1 MSGLLGSIDKFDP
14 ELEDWAQYVERV
26 GQFFEANGIV
36 GEENAAKRRS
46 TFLSVVGPSPYKLLS
61 SILAPVKP
69 SEKTF
74 EELTE
79 VLRNH
84 YSPPPLEVMQRFRF
98 NTRSRKPGES
108 VATYVAELRRLAE
121 YCNYGNTLEKM
132 IRDRLVSGIN
142 DDNIQKKLLSE
153 PALSYTRALEIARG
167 AEVAEKNLR
176 EMRAPRRER
185 ETAGPQATG
194 KQDPVYQITSGKQP
208 RKQSFGYCYCCGA
221 PGHKIA
227 ECKFKDKSCRLCGK
241 KGHLARMC
249 KSPRTPQ
256 PGTQRSQNQRH
267 LRQIR
272 QVEDDPGGDSE
283 DSLEEVQAVNQSGGG
298 KLPPLKVCLQV
309 DECEIPMEIDTG
321 ASMSIM
327 SEDTYRKI
335 WPTRKLEVSNVKLQT
350 YSKEPLPVVGAQNVQ
365 VYYEG
370 QSASLPLIVV
380 KGDGPTLLGRNWLGT
395 IRIDWCKIHYTPSAG
410 LQNLLEKY
418 DTVFQDKLGSFKGR
432 QAKIEVDPD
441 PIPHFCK
448 ARTLP
453 YSMRAKVEEEI
464 DRLVSEGILEP
475 VEYADWA
482 APVVAVLKSDRKSIR
497 LCGDFRMTVNPV
509 AKLHRHPI
517 PRVEDL
523 FATLQGGKKFTK
535 LDLSQA
541 YQQLPLHPDSRKY
554 VVINTHKGL
563 FRYTRLPYGISSA
576 PGIFQKEMDNLLA
589 GIPGVVVYLDDIL
602 VTGTTEKEHLR
613 SLEEVLR
620 RLDKSG
626 LRARKSKCLF
636 MAPSVSYLGHKIDAE
651 GLHPLPDKLQA
662 VKAAPTPRNV
672 SELKSYLGLLTYY
685 GKFLPNLS
693 MRLQPLYQ
701 LLTKD
706 CQWKWSKAQ
715 EKAFQE
721 SKDLLQSSQLLVHF
735 NPQLPIILA
744 CDASAFGIGAVLA
757 HLMPDGSEKPIGYAS
772 RTLNKAE
779 RNYSQLEKEGLS
791 CVFGIKH
798 FYSYLFGHPFELITD
813 HKPLLGL
820 WGEKKPTSPQA
831 SARIRRWALY
841 LSLFEYTL
849 KFQRTSAH
857 SNADALSRLPLPV
870 EPAIAKTPPEL
881 VLLAEHLDNSPVTA
895 EQIRIGTRRDP
906 VLSQVMQFLQQ
917 GWPSIQRDNPQ
928 LTPFFAKKDELSLY
942 NGCILWGTRVVVP
955 VPYHDA
961 VLTELHDGHPGM
973 ARMKSLARMY
983 VWWPGIAS
991 DIEKTVRQ
999 CTECQ
1004 LHQSTPPV
1012 APLQPWQWPTRPWAR
1027 LHLDYAGPVKG
1038 RMYLI
1043 IVDAHSKWIEAVCTP
1058 SATSAAVIEEL
1069 NVLFAQFGLPD
1080 TIVTDNGTCFVSA
1093 EFAVYLKKYGIKHI
1107 TSAPYHPATNGM
1119 AERAVQI
1126 VKQGLRNYSR

>member
-84 YSPPPLEVMQRFRF
+84 YSPPPSEVMQRFRF

-227 ECKFKDKSCRLCGK
+227 ECKFKDKSCQLCGK

-283 DSLEEVQAVNQSGGG
+283 DSLEEVQAV
-298 KLPPLKVCLQV
+298 
-309 DECEIPMEIDTG
+309 
-321 ASMSIM
+321 
-327 SEDTYRKI
+327 
-335 WPTRKLEVSNVKLQT
+335 
-350 YSKEPLPVVGAQNVQ
+350 
-365 VYYEG
+365 
-370 QSASLPLIVV
+370 
-380 KGDGPTLLGRNWLGT
+380 
-395 IRIDWCKIHYTPSAG
+395 
-410 LQNLLEKY
+410 
-418 DTVFQDKLGSFKGR
+418 
-432 QAKIEVDPD
+432 
-441 PIPHFCK
+441 
-448 ARTLP
+448 
-453 YSMRAKVEEEI
+453 
-464 DRLVSEGILEP
+464 
-475 VEYADWA
+475 
-482 APVVAVLKSDRKSIR
+482 
-497 LCGDFRMTVNPV
+497 
-509 AKLHRHPI
+509 
-517 PRVEDL
+517 
-523 FATLQGGKKFTK
+523 
-535 LDLSQA
+535 
-541 YQQLPLHPDSRKY
+541 
-554 VVINTHKGL
+554 
-563 FRYTRLPYGISSA
+563 
-576 PGIFQKEMDNLLA
+576 
-589 GIPGVVVYLDDIL
+589 
-602 VTGTTEKEHLR
+602 
-613 SLEEVLR
+613 
-620 RLDKSG
+620 
-626 LRARKSKCLF
+626 
-636 MAPSVSYLGHKIDAE
+636 
-651 GLHPLPDKLQA
+651 
-662 VKAAPTPRNV
+662 KAAPTPRNV

-693 MRLQPLYQ
+693 TRLQPLYQ

-849 KFQRTSAH
+849 KFRRTSAH

-928 LTPFFAKKDELSLY
+928 LTPFFVKKDELSLY

-1126 VKQGLRNYSR
+1126 VKQGLRKITQGSIRTRLAKILKAYRLTPHSTTGMSPAEMLLGRRPKSRLDLLKPMTAERIEANQWKQKKQHDVRANDRCFQEGDTVFVKNFQSGDKWLPGVISKRTGPVSFVVQLSDGCERRCHQDQLQKRTVEVTVDSPVETETPVPRTSATDQHSSSETEVSSAVPNSNVVPEQATVASEQSAHSSPLRKTYPTRRRTTVQRYEPML